1 MSYQGGRG
9 GGKWG
14 FMQDP
19 APGRQERVRRT
30 RSKPETGTVLEK
42 TDRRT
47 YRSVDVW
54 RKKTE
59 GLLVRTDSEEDF

>member
-1 MSYQGGRG
+1 MGGREG
-9 GGKWG
+9 GRWG
-14 FMQDP
+14 FREDP
-19 APGRQERVRRT
+19 APGRQGRVRTT

-42 TDRRT
+42 TGRRT

-59 GLLVRTDSEEDF
+59 GLLVRTDSEQDF